1 MLGHS
6 ILSQFDE
13 IIFIEKT
20 IPFIDNEEKA
30 LNAINTIDSM
40 TIDDTFK
47 PIIFSTL
54 VDKSIS
60 KIIQNK
66 SKAIFLDCF
75 QIFIAPL
82 EKELGVSSSHSV
94 GKVRSLIIQDIL
106 KN

>member
-30 LNAINTIDSM
+30 LNAIDTIDSM

-82 EKELGVSSSHSV
+82 EKS
-94 GKVRSLIIQDIL
+94 
-106 KN
+106 